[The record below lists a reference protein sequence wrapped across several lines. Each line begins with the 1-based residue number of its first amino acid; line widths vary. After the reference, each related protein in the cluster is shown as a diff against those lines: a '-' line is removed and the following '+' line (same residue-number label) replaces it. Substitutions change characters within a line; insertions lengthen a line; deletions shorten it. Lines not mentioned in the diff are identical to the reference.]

1 MSKRGNSMARK
12 PKKAVRPSK
21 DTKPADRADKRP
33 HGRPTVYTEAI
44 AAEILQR
51 LANGESLHSICK
63 AEHLPSKST
72 VIAWTL
78 ENREG
83 FSDRYAHAR
92 EIQLGIREDE
102 LFDIV
107 DDATNDWMERESKNG
122 DVQIV
127 LNREAIERAR
137 LRVRPGS
144 GC

>member
-1 MSKRGNSMARK
+1 MSKK
-12 PKKAVRPSK
+12 HE
-21 DTKPADRADKRP
+21 KRP

-51 LANGESLHSICK
+51 LADGESLHSICK
-63 AEHLPSKST
+63 ADHLPSKST

-78 ENREG
+78 DNREG

-92 EIQLGIREDE
+92 EIQLGICEDE

-137 LRVRPGS
+137 LRVETRKWVLTKLRPDRFGDKERA
-144 GC
+144 